1 MSLSKT
7 NSVENSTSS
16 FTAVRS
22 GTFKKTKPVES
33 MQKNTKCLEERPK
46 TSNAIIKP
54 TSSSN
59 IELKEF
65 LDSIN
70 LGKHFNTF
78 VEEEIAFKDLVN
90 KMCICISIYKNMLNQ
105 IFIFISS
112 LG

>member
-1 MSLSKT
+1 MSLSKI

-22 GTFKKTKPVES
+22 GTFKKAKPVES
-33 MQKNTKCLEERPK
+33 KQKNTKCLGSSLKERHK
-46 TSNAIIKP
+46 TSNDIVEL
-54 TSSSN
+54 

-90 KMCICISIYKNMLNQ
+90 KMSICILIYKNMLNPM
-105 IFIFISS
+105 FILISS
-112 LG
+112 LS